1 LKERTSMLE
10 NKISEAGFRKLF
22 ELYQLRLKEEEE
34 RKRKEEER
42 RKFEEDER
50 KKEILRK

>member
-22 ELYQLRLKEEEE
+22 ELNQLRLKEEEE
-34 RKRKEEER
+34 RMRQEEER
-42 RKFEEDER
+42 RKFEEEER
-50 KKEILRK
+50 KKEIVRK